1 MSSTPNNNLTRED
14 LPDSLVSAK
23 TMALG
28 QYNPI
33 ELRVLAARPQNL
45 TEFPKG
51 KYSPST
57 EKRLRN
63 LAQYRGRSPEG
74 QRNALANLRRRM
86 KIESDSQPPALP
98 PGTPTPEISLQIP
111 PENYLS
117 AIKKRYAKS
126 VLSKEEYDLFMA
138 EWVEWM
144 TGHPELRESKA
155 DRDDV
160 QKICMEKALQWRYQ
174 LLMASKP
181 KEDFSGHYDESCKR
195 EADAKKS
202 LAVRR
207 LDREGTARTKTPK
220 KVVNN
225 NNFNVAVMA
234 GEVDARQLDELKA
247 GSAKEIVADY
257 DAIECSIGKNNAL
270 EVIDAEIIQ
279 EGLRRKDEDLEAA
292 EAEQEK
298 GDAVDPNGDVG

>member
-1 MSSTPNNNLTRED
+1 MNPKSSDNITRED

-33 ELRVLAARPQNL
+33 ELRVLASRPQKL
-45 TEFPKG
+45 KEIPQG

-63 LAQYRGRSPEG
+63 LAQYGGRSPEG
-74 QRNALANLRRRM
+74 QRKALANLRRRM
-86 KIESDSQPPALP
+86 KFDIDSQPPALP
-98 PGTPTPEISLQIP
+98 AGVPAAEVNLQIP

-117 AIKKRYAKS
+117 AIKKRYAKT

-138 EWVEWM
+138 EWIEWM
-144 TGHPELRESKA
+144 TGHPELRECKA

-174 LLMASKP
+174 LLMTAKP
-181 KEDFSGHYDESCKR
+181 SEDFSDHYNESCKR
-195 EADAKKS
+195 EAEAKKS
-202 LAVRR
+202 LAIRR
-207 LDREGTARTKTPK
+207 LDREGTARTKSPK

-225 NNFNVAVMA
+225 NTLNVAVMA
-234 GEVDARQLDELKA
+234 GEADSVRLEELKA
-247 GSAKEIVADY
+247 ANERSIVSDL
-257 DAIECSIGKNNAL
+257 NAL
-270 EVIDAEIIQ
+270 DVSKEANKALEILDAEIIN
-279 EGLRRKDEDLEAA
+279 EGLRKRDEDQE
-292 EAEQEK
+292 EQEK
-298 GDAVDPNGDVG
+298 EQGNDDSNDNVG

>member
-1 MSSTPNNNLTRED
+1 MNSTPNDNLTRED

-45 TEFPKG
+45 KEFPEG

-86 KIESDSQPPALP
+86 KIETDPQLPALP
-98 PGTPTPEISLQIP
+98 PGTPEPEISLQIP

-138 EWVEWM
+138 EWIEWM
-144 TGHPELRESKA
+144 TGHPELRENKA

-195 EADAKKS
+195 EADAKKA
-202 LAVRR
+202 LAIRR

-234 GEVDARQLDELKA
+234 GEVDSHQLDELKA
-247 GSAKEIVADY
+247 GSVKEIVADY
-257 DAIECSIGKNNAL
+257 DAIESSTGKNNAL
-270 EVIDAEIIQ
+270 EVLDAEIIQ

-298 GDAVDPNGDVG
+298 GDAVDSHGDVG